1 MITDCDSRYYLV
13 VWRRPKFF
21 LFNYIQPAV
30 LINIIAL
37 FVFLI
42 PAESGEKVTLGIST
56 MLNMTV
62 FLMTV
67 TSGIPPTDN
76 TPILSEILAPLLTSY
91 LIYLQ
96 VFTTPQWWCWPR
108 APPASVWSCS
118 GSITR
123 ADAASPCLRTSAG
136 WASGWQSWH
145 SPNTLQWRG
154 SSRISPTEAL
164 G

>member
-1 MITDCDSRYYLV
+1 MLRGQVCRCHVTDLSLNISIHDYDSRYYLV

-76 TPILSEILAPLLTSY
+76 TPILSEI
-91 LIYLQ
+91 
-96 VFTTPQWWCWPR
+96 
-108 APPASVWSCS
+108 
-118 GSITR
+118 
-123 ADAASPCLRTSAG
+123 
-136 WASGWQSWH
+136 
-145 SPNTLQWRG
+145 
-154 SSRISPTEAL
+154 
-164 G
+164 

>member
-1 MITDCDSRYYLV
+1 MITDYDSRYYLV

-76 TPILSEILAPLLTSY
+76 TPILSEIWAPLLTSY
-91 LIYLQ
+91 LHWPLCPRYLLRHGDGADHGGHVSRGDRAQ
-96 VFTTPQWWCWPR
+96 DPPPGPARHPRPALSPQARPVDGGHDLLKI
-108 APPASVWSCS
+108 S
-118 GSITR
+118 
-123 ADAASPCLRTSAG
+123 
-136 WASGWQSWH
+136 
-145 SPNTLQWRG
+145 
-154 SSRISPTEAL
+154 SSREAAL
-164 G
+164 KSY

>member
-1 MITDCDSRYYLV
+1 MITDYDSRYYLV

-76 TPILSEILAPLLTSY
+76 TPILSEISADILFTLTT
-91 LIYLQ
+91 LPQ
-96 VFTTPQWWCWPR
+96 VFTTPQ
-108 APPASVWSCS
+108 
-118 GSITR
+118 
-123 ADAASPCLRTSAG
+123 
-136 WASGWQSWH
+136 
-145 SPNTLQWRG
+145 
-154 SSRISPTEAL
+154 
-164 G
+164 

>member
-1 MITDCDSRYYLV
+1 M

-30 LINIIAL
+30 LINIITL

-76 TPILSEILAPLLTSY
+76 TPILSKIVTTKLELT
-91 LIYLQ
+91 
-96 VFTTPQWWCWPR
+96 T
-108 APPASVWSCS
+108 
-118 GSITR
+118 
-123 ADAASPCLRTSAG
+123 
-136 WASGWQSWH
+136 
-145 SPNTLQWRG
+145 
-154 SSRISPTEAL
+154 
-164 G
+164 